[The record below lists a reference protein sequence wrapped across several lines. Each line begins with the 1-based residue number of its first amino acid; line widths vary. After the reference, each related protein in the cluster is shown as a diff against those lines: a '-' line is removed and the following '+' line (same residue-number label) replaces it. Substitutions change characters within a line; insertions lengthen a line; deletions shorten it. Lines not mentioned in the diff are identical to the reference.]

1 LAESPSNPSGSDPS
15 GSNPSGGLKA
25 PRLGTVALLLSLA
38 LNIFVAGG
46 FCYAQL
52 IAPPKPAA
60 TTPQQPGPG
69 PEKRLQ
75 MLVERLGIDPESSK
89 PFKQLRRDLHAA
101 QQVLAAKNHPLGE
114 DYWEEMSGAQPDE
127 KHLQDLIDQM
137 NANRHEFQSTVTQV
151 LVRFTATLTPE
162 QRSELV
168 KIIEDR
174 TNPAGA
180 PVRNSV
186 GN

>member
-1 LAESPSNPSGSDPS
+1 LAETPPPSR
-15 GSNPSGGLKA
+15 GLQA

-46 FCYAQL
+46 FFYAQL
-52 IAPPKPAA
+52 LAPKQGLQ
-60 TTPQQPGPG
+60 TPQQTGPG

-75 MLVERLGIDPESSK
+75 MLVERLGIDPDSSR
-89 PFKQLRRDLHAA
+89 PFKELRRGLHQA
-101 QQVLAAKNHPLGE
+101 QQALGQKNHPLGAA
-114 DYWEEMSGAQPDE
+114 YWEELTGAKPDE

-137 NANRHEFQSTVTQV
+137 NANRHDFQSTVTEV
-151 LVRFTATLTPE
+151 LVRFMATLTPE

-168 KIIEDR
+168 KIVEDK

-180 PVRNSV
+180 PVRNSI